1 MTRCTACG
9 FTTRWVCPQNSNGWA
24 SGFGRCDRTVITRCR
39 RATLPSSRANRH
51 EAARTGQRRAGI
63 NTRMPELPEVETI
76 KEDLR
81 ELVAG
86 SEIERVRVLDSS
98 LVEQPSAEEFAS
110 RLEGARITGARRR
123 AKHLIV
129 ELGTGDSLVFQLK
142 IGGQLLLVPLVE
154 EPETAL
160 MLVLDL
166 DGDRRLFLRD
176 ETGFT
181 RARLLDADE
190 LEERLSSLG
199 PEPLEEGFGWDYLPR
214 KIGARRAQI
223 KPLLLD
229 QKVVSGIGN
238 IYADEILYDARLHP
252 RRKAN
257 TLSEGE
263 WEALHAAIR
272 SNLAAGI
279 ENRGTT
285 VRLYKDVLDR
295 PGEHQNYLRVFEKH
309 GQPCPGCEGE
319 VVREKVSGRPSHF
332 CPACQRGD
340 GPGGGGGLESLW

>member
-1 MTRCTACG
+1 
-9 FTTRWVCPQNSNGWA
+9 
-24 SGFGRCDRTVITRCR
+24 
-39 RATLPSSRANRH
+39 
-51 EAARTGQRRAGI
+51 
-63 NTRMPELPEVETI
+63 MPELPEVETI

-81 ELVAG
+81 GLVIG
-86 SEIERVRVLDSS
+86 SEVERAEVLDAS
-98 LVEQPSAEEFAS
+98 LVEQPSTEEVVR
-110 RLEGARITGARRR
+110 RLEGVRITGARRR

-129 ELGTGDSLVFQLK
+129 ELDSGDSLVFQLK
-142 IGGQLLLVPLVE
+142 IGGQLLLVPPVD

-160 MLVLDL
+160 MLILHL
-166 DGDRRLFLRD
+166 NGERRLYLRD

-181 RARLLDADE
+181 RVRLLDAGE

-199 PEPLEEGFGWDYLPR
+199 PEPLEDGFDAGYLPR
-214 KIGARRAQI
+214 TIGSRRAQI

-238 IYADEILYDARLHP
+238 IYVDEILYDARLHP

-257 TLSEGE
+257 TISEGE
-263 WEALHAAIR
+263 WRGLFDAIR
-272 SNLAAGI
+272 SNLAAGV
-279 ENRGTT
+279 EHRGTT

-309 GQPCPGCEGE
+309 GRPCPGCEGE

-332 CPACQRGD
+332 CPGCQPED
-340 GPGGGGGLESLW
+340 GPGEGGGVESLW

>member
-1 MTRCTACG
+1 
-9 FTTRWVCPQNSNGWA
+9 
-24 SGFGRCDRTVITRCR
+24 
-39 RATLPSSRANRH
+39 
-51 EAARTGQRRAGI
+51 
-63 NTRMPELPEVETI
+63 MPELPEVETI

-81 ELVAG
+81 ELVVS
-86 SEIERVRVLDSS
+86 SEIERAEVLAPS
-98 LVEQPSAEEFAS
+98 LMEQPSVEEFAS
-110 RLEGARITGARRR
+110 RLEGVQITGARRR

-129 ELGTGDSLVFQLK
+129 ELDTGDSLVFQLK
-142 IGGQLLLVPLVE
+142 IGGQLLLVPPVE
-154 EPETAL
+154 EPETDL

-181 RARLLDADE
+181 RARLLDANE
-190 LEERLSSLG
+190 LEERLSPLG
-199 PEPLEEGFGWDYLPR
+199 PEPFEEEFDVGYLQRSIGSR
-214 KIGARRAQI
+214 KAQI

-257 TLSEGE
+257 TVTEGE

-279 ENRGTT
+279 EHRGTT

-332 CPACQRGD
+332 CPNCQRED
-340 GPGGGGGLESLW
+340 GSGKDGQLELQ

>member
-1 MTRCTACG
+1 
-9 FTTRWVCPQNSNGWA
+9 
-24 SGFGRCDRTVITRCR
+24 
-39 RATLPSSRANRH
+39 
-51 EAARTGQRRAGI
+51 
-63 NTRMPELPEVETI
+63 MPELPEVETI

-81 ELVAG
+81 KLVVG
-86 SEIERVRVLDSS
+86 SEIERARVLDAS
-98 LVEQPSAEEFAS
+98 LVEQPSAQEFAS
-110 RLEGARITGARRR
+110 RLEGVSITGARRR

-129 ELGTGDSLVFQLK
+129 ELDTGDSLVFQLK
-142 IGGQLLLVPLVE
+142 IGGQLLLVPPVE
-154 EPETAL
+154 EPETDL
-160 MLVLDL
+160 MLVLDF

-181 RARLLDADE
+181 RARLLDANE
-190 LEERLSSLG
+190 LEERLSPLG
-199 PEPLEEGFGWDYLPR
+199 PEPFEEEFDAGYLLRAIGSR
-214 KIGARRAQI
+214 KAQI

-257 TLSEGE
+257 TLTEGE

-272 SNLAAGI
+272 SNLAAGV
-279 ENRGTT
+279 EHRGTT

-295 PGEHQNYLRVFEKH
+295 PGEHQNYLRVFEEH

-332 CPACQRGD
+332 CSACQRED
-340 GPGGGGGLESLW
+340 GPGGGGRLESLW

>member
-1 MTRCTACG
+1 
-9 FTTRWVCPQNSNGWA
+9 
-24 SGFGRCDRTVITRCR
+24 
-39 RATLPSSRANRH
+39 
-51 EAARTGQRRAGI
+51 
-63 NTRMPELPEVETI
+63 MPELPEVETI

-81 ELVAG
+81 KLVVG
-86 SEIERVRVLDSS
+86 SEIERARVLDAS
-98 LVEQPSAEEFAS
+98 LVEQPSAQEFAS
-110 RLEGARITGARRR
+110 RLESVSITGARRR

-129 ELGTGDSLVFQLK
+129 ELDTGDSLVLQLK
-142 IGGQLLLVPLVE
+142 IGGQLLLVPPVE
-154 EPETAL
+154 EPETDL

-166 DGDRRLFLRD
+166 DGARRLFLRD

-190 LEERLSSLG
+190 LEDRLSSLG
-199 PEPLEEGFGWDYLPR
+199 PEPFEEGFDAGHLPR
-214 KIGARRAQI
+214 AIGSRKAQI
-223 KPLLLD
+223 KPLLLN

-272 SNLAAGI
+272 SNLAAGV
-279 ENRGTT
+279 EHRGTT

-309 GQPCPGCEGE
+309 GRSCPGCEGE

-332 CPACQRGD
+332 CPACQRED
-340 GPGGGGGLESLW
+340 GPGGGGRLESL

>member
-1 MTRCTACG
+1 
-9 FTTRWVCPQNSNGWA
+9 
-24 SGFGRCDRTVITRCR
+24 
-39 RATLPSSRANRH
+39 
-51 EAARTGQRRAGI
+51 
-63 NTRMPELPEVETI
+63 MPELPEVETI

-86 SEIERVRVLDSS
+86 SEVERVRVLDSS

-190 LEERLSSLG
+190 LEKRLSPLG
-199 PEPLEEGFGWDYLPR
+199 PEPLERGFDAGY
-214 KIGARRAQI
+214 
-223 KPLLLD
+223 LLD
-229 QKVVSGIGN
+229 QRVVSGIGN

-263 WEALHAAIR
+263 WDALHAAIR
-272 SNLAAGI
+272 SNLAAGV
-279 ENRGTT
+279 EHRGTT

-295 PGEHQNYLRVFEKH
+295 PGDHQNYLRVFEKH

-319 VVREKVSGRPSHF
+319 VVREKVSGRPTHF
-332 CPACQRGD
+332 CPACQREN